1 MLGMARL
8 EFRGRVCADEDVL
21 RRALPCLASA
31 GHHKE
36 VRLEPQ
42 PDQENWG
49 WIVTR
54 DRKWLDVEL
63 NVLHLLPDKPSRNMR
78 KNDSW
83 QTIANQSEGNLAG
96 LAESPS
102 DSDVGGTGKN
112 KSPMPDRTPSS
123 PQLCRFELKRFH
135 QRIGI
140 VLIGRAGPGV
150 NNVIQGLY
158 DHLQVWDGKVI
169 CIAMGVAGLV
179 HNYSFE
185 LTEDLL
191 APHRNQG
198 GCDLL
203 GQSQPEDIPKLGHDL
218 RAISHTISRLKLDG
232 LVVWGGILKIYAPIP
247 DMAFSAGTAEGRKF
261 VYEKGQINMS
271 SPLAMA
277 SSSKFPVAMAIA
289 GCVADGYIT
298 FDTKPHEI
306 WSWWSS
312 DPKDPRS
319 RVTLRQLLSFTSGFY
334 WPDASGFVPCLGAAN
349 ASSYAPEACAKE
361 IYQQAPFEFEPGS
374 TWSYNSFHLQIAG
387 AMAADA
393 AKITT
398 QEMLGVVLRRR
409 QWLVAVL
416 MLQKYLIKPLQLKS
430 TYWLGGQNPGLAG
443 NMMTSP
449 EDYDR
454 ILHAYVANKLIPS
467 WVSFEMERDY
477 LSPQVS
483 NASTFL
489 VKLLGHYS
497 FCNYFECFPPKLSS
511 FTESCRK
518 ANIHMDAGLFG
529 RPAKAVAEGM
539 TFEAR

>member
-1 MLGMARL
+1 MANMLWSL
-8 EFRGRVCADEDVL
+8 SL
-21 RRALPCLASA
+21 
-31 GHHKE
+31 
-36 VRLEPQ
+36 
-42 PDQENWG
+42 
-49 WIVTR
+49 
-54 DRKWLDVEL
+54 WL
-63 NVLHLLPDKPSRNMR
+63 LLS
-78 KNDSW
+78 
-83 QTIANQSEGNLAG
+83 I
-96 LAESPS
+96 
-102 DSDVGGTGKN
+102 
-112 KSPMPDRTPSS
+112 
-123 PQLCRFELKRFH
+123 
-135 QRIGI
+135 
-140 VLIGRAGPGV
+140 
-150 NNVIQGLY
+150 
-158 DHLQVWDGKVI
+158 
-169 CIAMGVAGLV
+169 
-179 HNYSFE
+179 
-185 LTEDLL
+185 
-191 APHRNQG
+191 
-198 GCDLL
+198 
-203 GQSQPEDIPKLGHDL
+203 
-218 RAISHTISRLKLDG
+218 AISTEVDQWS
-232 LVVWGGILKIYAPIP
+232 LVRGILKIYAPIP

-261 VYEKGQINMS
+261 VYEKGKINMS

-312 DPKDPRS
+312 DAKDPRS

-349 ASSYAPEACAKE
+349 ASSYTPEACAKE

-398 QEMLGVVLRRR
+398 QEML
-409 QWLVAVL
+409 
-416 MLQKYLIKPLQLKS
+416 QKYLIRPLQLKS

-454 ILHAYVANKLIPS
+454 ILHGYVANKLIPS

-477 LSPQVS
+477 LSPQVQVS

-529 RPAKAVAEGM
+529 YYPLVDRAKGMYMQIATAQVPHSQKDFYAPTIASMVLRKIIKFWVDRGLGLGSNEVSGGFGSPAVREEAQEVAAELLKQTGLQM
-539 TFEAR
+539 NFDELWEPQELVV